1 MTGRL
6 SAEQKPRSPRRL
18 LILIGV
24 LPVLLWIG
32 REFVLGRTIWYFR
45 AADVAD
51 MAILGPLLMGI
62 LLYLWFYMQKHGAPT
77 RLLVVFALFMIA
89 FMWSHAL
96 HAAANAI
103 DTFATEV
110 RDYRHVI
117 PEDLYQLIFFIDERL
132 SHWLLFAFTTGLI
145 ACWLIF
151 DRMDIASPIMPRNL
165 LFLLA
170 LGIIYGIVKA
180 YGLIEARVVLMIVP
194 ITIVLLGLWF
204 WYWRRSRLSLSE
216 YLRHRPFTTFVAI
229 LSIFAVLTMV
239 GWGLIFNGF
248 PQPSEIFF

>member
-1 MTGRL
+1 MPDN
-6 SAEQKPRSPRRL
+6 EEKKPRSTRSL

-51 MAILGPLLMGI
+51 MAILGPILMGV
-62 LLYLWFYMQKHGAPT
+62 LLYLWFYMFRYGAPT
-77 RLLVVFALFMIA
+77 RLLVIFAVFMIG
-89 FMWSHAL
+89 FMWSHAM
-96 HAAANAI
+96 HATANSI

-132 SHWLLFAFTTGLI
+132 SHWLLFAFVTGLL
-145 ACWLIF
+145 ACWLVF
-151 DRMDIASPIMPRNL
+151 DQSELAPPIMPRNPIL
-165 LFLLA
+165 LLL
-170 LGIIYGIVKA
+170 LGIIYGIVQA
-180 YGLIEARVVLMIVP
+180 YSLIEARAVPLVVPMI
-194 ITIVLLGLWF
+194 IILLGLWF
-204 WYWRRSRLSLSE
+204 WYWRRSALPLTK
-216 YLRHRPFTTFVAI
+216 YLGHRPFTTFVAI
-229 LSIFAVLTMV
+229 MSISAVVTMV
-239 GWGLIFNGF
+239 VWWIIFGGF